1 VTTFSASDL
10 PRLFA
15 CPGSAALPKART
27 TSVWAED
34 GTERHAEKEA
44 AVGAG
49 DLEFLPPAVRDLI
62 PEDATVL
69 AEVALAYDVA
79 TGRGRVLGV
88 GVARRYGALAPTEI
102 PGTIDL
108 LAIAPGRLVVVD
120 HKGFL
125 NVGGAEQNEQL
136 GFYALAAARTYS
148 IDDVSVAVAYE
159 VGRPS
164 IGELDALDH
173 DAFHERLVR
182 LRARVADQVARVAAG
197 HLPDVSEGPG
207 CRYCPGAHA
216 CPAKVALVRRLV
228 TGGEADDLELM
239 LPLDDDTA
247 REAYVRLGHAK
258 NLLKRIERAIYARAA
273 DAPIPLGDGRYFGK
287 RTTRGNEQLDGE
299 IVHQVLVERY
309 GVETADTAVT
319 REATKTSLKE
329 ALRFVAGKGKL
340 TAAEKEV
347 LAEVRARGG
356 SKRDDKESLVEYSLE
371 LESGESAA

>member
-1 VTTFSASDL
+1 VISASAL

-15 CPGSAALPKART
+15 CPGSAALPQART
-27 TSVWAED
+27 TSQWAEA

-44 AVGAG
+44 SVVAG
-49 DLEFLPPAVRDLI
+49 DLEFLPERIRAAI
-62 PEDATVL
+62 PDG
-69 AEVALAYDVA
+69 AEVVAEIAFAYDLA
-79 TGRGRVLGV
+79 TGRCRELGRGI
-88 GVARRYGALAPTEI
+88 GRNYGALAPTEI
-102 PGTIDL
+102 PGTVDL
-108 LAIAPGRLVVVD
+108 LAVAPDRLVVVD
-120 HKGFL
+120 HKGYL
-125 NVGGAEQNEQL
+125 AVGDAGADEQTA
-136 GFYALAAARTYS
+136 FYALAAAAACGK
-148 IDDVSVAVAYE
+148 DDVTVAIGYE
-159 VGRPS
+159 ARSPS
-164 IGELDALDH
+164 IGKLDVLDH
-173 DAFHERLVR
+173 HAFHDRLVR
-182 LRARVADQVARVAAG
+182 LVAEIGRQLAKVAAG

-287 RTTRGNEQLDGE
+287 RTTRGNEQLNGE
-299 IVHQVLVERY
+299 VVHQVLVEKY
-309 GVETADTAVT
+309 GIETADTAVT

-340 TAAEKEV
+340 TAAEKDV

-356 SKRDDKESLVEYSLE
+356 ARREDREQLVEYSLE
-371 LESGESAA
+371 LDQGADSAA

>member
-1 VTTFSASDL
+1 VISASSL

-15 CPGSAALPKART
+15 CPGSAALPQART
-27 TSVWAED
+27 TSEWAEA
-34 GTERHAEKEA
+34 GTERHAEKET

-49 DLEFLPPAVRDLI
+49 DLEFLPPAIRELI
-62 PEDATVL
+62 PEGATVL
-69 AEVALAYDVA
+69 AEVAIAYDLA
-79 TGRGRVLGV
+79 TGRARVLGV
-88 GVARRYGALAPTEI
+88 GLGRHYGALAPTEI

-120 HKGFL
+120 HKGYL
-125 NVGGAEQNEQL
+125 DVGGAEQNEQI
-136 GFYALAAARTYS
+136 GFYALAAARAYG
-148 IDDVSVAVAYE
+148 IDDVTVAVSYE
-159 VGRPS
+159 ARRPS

-173 DAFHERLVR
+173 DALHARLVR
-182 LRARVADQVARVAAG
+182 LRDRIAMQRATVASGRM
-197 HLPDVSEGPG
+197 PDVSESAN
-207 CRYCPGAHA
+207 CRYCPGSHA

-273 DAPIPLGDGRYFGK
+273 DAPIPLGDGRFFGR
-287 RTTRGNEQLDGE
+287 RTKPGNEELNGE
-299 IVHQVLVERY
+299 VVHQVLVEKY
-309 GVETADTAVT
+309 GVATADTAVT

-340 TAAEKEV
+340 TAAEKDV

-356 SKRDDKESLVEYSLE
+356 AKREDKESMVEFSLGLDE
-371 LESGESAA
+371 GGETAA